1 MTAVRLALLAG
12 IAAVL
17 LAVALAAAIAP
28 PESPE
33 QRVDRIA
40 SGLRCPVC
48 QALSVRDS
56 PSGTARAVRDVIAR
70 RVAEGRSDDE
80 IRDEF
85 VRAYGEWILLSPPLD
100 VRALLWALPLAILI
114 PGLLVA
120 ARWLRAPPAPAESA
134 AEASGARLLVLRRL
148 AAEELDE

>member
-1 MTAVRLALLAG
+1 MTVVRLALVVG

-17 LAVALAAAIAP
+17 LALALALAIAR
-28 PESPE
+28 PESAE

-56 PSGTARAVRDVIAR
+56 PSGTARAIRDVIAR
-70 RVAEGRSDDE
+70 RVAEGGSDDE

-85 VRAYGEWILLSPPLD
+85 RRAYGDWILLSPPLD
-100 VRALLWALPLAILI
+100 VRALLWALPLAILL

-120 ARWLRAPPAPAESA
+120 ARWLRAPPAPAEPV
-134 AEASGARLLVLRRL
+134 AEDSGARLLALRRL
-148 AAEELDE
+148 AAEDLDE